1 MRLIDPET
9 VNDSVLDTT
18 NVSETLS
25 IYNAATV
32 YYTGQQVRDD
42 TAHKAYESNA
52 GVAPVNVT
60 ITIASPGVVTQT
72 AHGLTNGTTVAFS
85 TTGALPTG
93 LTAGTVYYVVN
104 AATDTYEVS
113 ATSGGASIN
122 TSGTQSGTHSVISSP
137 NKGNALSDAS
147 KWIDLGPTN
156 PWGMFDQKL
165 GTLTTNAD
173 TIEVTLVPVGR
184 ATGMALFGL
193 DAATVTVTVTDATD
207 GVVFGPEEYNLSS
220 FDNVAD
226 YYDYCFNPI
235 IRKTELLVDGL
246 PLYVG
251 PDIDVVIDN
260 TGDDAACGNLVIG
273 SMRTL
278 GATVYGSGFGIIDAS
293 VKSEDDFGNIY
304 LTERTYRSTA
314 NLDVVVD
321 RLMVDEVK
329 RVLASRRAI
338 PTVWIGTGEY
348 DSTLIYGFPRNWSVS
363 VDHPQHAK
371 LTIDLESL
379 S

>member
-1 MRLIDPET
+1 MRLIEPET
-9 VNDSVLDTT
+9 VNDSVLTAT
-18 NVSETLS
+18 NVSETLA
-25 IYNAATV
+25 IYSASTV

-42 TAHKAYESNA
+42 ATNTAYESNA
-52 GVAPVNVT
+52 GVAPVTVT
-60 ITIASPGVVTQT
+60 ITIASPGVVTQV

-93 LTAGTVYYVVN
+93 IVAGTVYYVVN

-147 KWIDLGPTN
+147 KWIDIGPTN
-156 PWGMFDQKL
+156 PWGMFDAKL

-173 TIEVTLVPVGR
+173 TIEVTLIPTGR

-207 GVVFGPEEYNLSS
+207 GVVFGPVEYNLTSS
-220 FDNVAD
+220 NNVAD

-235 IRKTELLVDGL
+235 IRRTDLKIDGL

-260 TGDDAACGNLVIG
+260 TGSDAVCGNLVIG
-273 SMRTL
+273 SMRTI

-293 VKSEDDFGNIY
+293 VKSVDDFGNTT

-314 NLDVVVD
+314 SLDVVVD

-348 DSTLIYGFPRNWSVS
+348 DAMLIYGFPRSWGVS
-363 VDHPQHAK
+363 VDQPQHSK